1 MPYLGREG
9 QFGIRE
15 RFQYLASN
23 GDTSVSGSDA
33 NGVTMTFTDGLY
45 IDVDHTW

>member
-15 RFQYLASN
+15 RFQYLASA
-23 GDTSVSGSDA
+23 GDTSVSGADA
-33 NGVTMTFTDGLY
+33 NGITMTFSFLAFILT
-45 IDVDHTW
+45 VPC